1 MTAVVIFRLEEQVG
15 EHEMGVN
22 VQVVSFGKLEQLK
35 LAACVVPDIRVK
47 LAVVVVEFPCETFAE
62 DGDRETE

>member
-1 MTAVVIFRLEEQVG
+1 
-15 EHEMGVN
+15 MGVN